1 MSSVLP
7 YTPSP
12 RPSKKW
18 GWRDS
23 LLIAV
28 AMGLICT
35 MGKPYEKALVAYDAS
50 EFLMVFVWSMG
61 AMVTFALS
69 FTCLIV
75 AFTHEASASIR
86 QFFRDRPNALGF
98 GYIVGWITSFGLC
111 LQMAYLAISLMNS
124 QSFVAVS
131 YAGSAVFFALLT
143 AICILGF
150 LGWVYGL
157 IDEADSSYILA
168 ARNDEPHDW

>member
-35 MGKPYEKALVAYDAS
+35 MGKPYEKALMAYDAS
-50 EFLMVFVWSMG
+50 EFLMVFIWSMG

-75 AFTHEASASIR
+75 AMTHEASDSIR
-86 QFFRDRPNALGF
+86 GFFRNRPNALGF
-98 GYIVGWITSFGLC
+98 GYILGGVTSFGIC
-111 LQMAYLAISLMNS
+111 LQMAYLAIELTGSE
-124 QSFVAVS
+124 SFVAVS
-131 YAGSAVFFALLT
+131 YAGSAVFFAILT
-143 AICILGF
+143 ALCLVE
-150 LGWVYGL
+150 LVGWAYNL

-168 ARNDEPHDW
+168 ASTGDPHDW